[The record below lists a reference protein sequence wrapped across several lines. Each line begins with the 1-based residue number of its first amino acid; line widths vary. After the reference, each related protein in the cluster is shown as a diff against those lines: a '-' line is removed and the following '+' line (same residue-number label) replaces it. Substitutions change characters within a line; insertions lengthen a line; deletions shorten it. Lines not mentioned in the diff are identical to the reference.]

1 MNWLEIDKIIWN
13 MISAWN
19 GSDTSKKDLL
29 KAIAKKFN
37 WTEKQTIIACQRH
50 FNMYNKKNM

>member
-1 MNWLEIDKIIWN
+1 
-13 MISAWN
+13 MISTWN

-29 KAIAKKFN
+29 KTIAKKFN